1 MWPAIDHATANSVG
15 HNVPDPF
22 NVRRFK
28 FTWELDVRVAQIICQ
43 YKRSKV
49 TLPISRYALASG
61 PAMLYAM
68 HNVKTMSDYVSFQS
82 ELNGGLNGISP
93 V

>member
-1 MWPAIDHATANSVG
+1 VTANSVG

-61 PAMLYAM
+61 PAM
-68 HNVKTMSDYVSFQS
+68 HEVKTMSDYVSFQS